1 VFETYTLTPDI
12 RVTAVL
18 CDEVQVEGVFAK
30 MIKCGHRLG
39 EVLFAAVALS
49 DDGAAN
55 QPCIYYAANTTATH
69 STLGMNSL
77 FLYDRYHCA

>member
-18 CDEVQVEGVFAK
+18 CDEVQVDGVFAK

-39 EVLFAAVALS
+39 EVLSAALALTP
-49 DDGAAN
+49 DGAAT

-69 STLGMNSL
+69 SNLGADPC
-77 FLYDRYHCA
+77 FGTIRYHCA